1 MIRVSGLR
9 EGKKLFKALGSDI
22 RIAILELL
30 LEDDNMNLNDL
41 ATALNL
47 TNGALTSHIRQ
58 LEEAGMIAV
67 NTKNSAGNEKKYC
80 VTAERILV
88 QIRKE
93 RESSNHYETDIKVG
107 SYSDYMV
114 APSCGLSTAT
124 HYIGQVDDP
133 RYFSH
138 PDRAECEILWFTEG
152 YVEYILPNLLPPNQ
166 KADQITISA
175 ELCSEAPGSNNQ
187 WPSDIH
193 FYLNG
198 VLLGAWTSPGDF
210 GDIKGRFTP
219 EWWNANMNQYGLLKS
234 VTVNHDGSFI
244 DGIKMSDTTI
254 DRLELH
260 QNSPVRFRFA
270 VPAEAE
276 HVGGLTI
283 FGKSFGN
290 YNQDIKVRVEYS
302 PKEKSSRNPGKLL

>member
-1 MIRVSGLR
+1 MIRVSSLR

-47 TNGALTSHIRQ
+47 TNGALTSHIRL

-67 NTKNSAGNEKKYC
+67 NTKNSVGNEKKYS
-80 VTAERILV
+80 VTAERLLV

-93 RESSNHYETDIKVG
+93 KEASNTYEADIKVG
-107 SYSDYMV
+107 SYSDYRV
-114 APSCGLSTAT
+114 APSCGLSTAA

-152 YVEYILPNLLPPNQ
+152 YVEYILPNLLPPRQ

-198 VLLGAWTSPGDF
+198 EFLGLWTSPGDF
-210 GDIKGRFTP
+210 GDMKGRFTP
-219 EWWNANMNQYGLLKS
+219 EWWNVNMNQYGLLKCI
-234 VTVNHDGSFI
+234 TVNHEGSFI

-254 DRLELH
+254 DQLELN
-260 QNSPVRFRFA
+260 QNSPVRFRFS
-270 VPAEAE
+270 VPSEAE

-290 YNQDIKVRVEYS
+290 YNQDIKVRVEFS
-302 PKEKSSRNPGKLL
+302 ANEETEAEK